1 MRLPTIQILHLLF
14 GFSIVQYC
22 STLPRNGPIRRQQ
35 ENGRLRTVEP
45 AQPVSVEA
53 YFHSLSDVIPRIPYP
68 AIEQIAI
75 TITRAINEGRS
86 IFVFGNGGSAATA
99 SHVVCDLGKT
109 AIPDSGSRRPK
120 VISLNDNVP
129 LMTAW
134 ANDAGYEHVFSEQ
147 LKNFVATGDVVF
159 AFSCSGDSPNILEA
173 LKTARSAGAVAVG
186 TAGYDGGQMKAL
198 CDICAVI
205 PSDNMQIIE
214 DLQHAVAHSIF
225 SVVREN
231 LRQAHS
237 LTQVKSRAA
246 IAE

>member
-1 MRLPTIQILHLLF
+1 MHRQPQDGHLRAMER
-14 GFSIVQYC
+14 VHH
-22 STLPRNGPIRRQQ
+22 
-35 ENGRLRTVEP
+35 
-45 AQPVSVEA
+45 ASVEA
-53 YFHSLSDVIPRIPYP
+53 YFQSLSNAIPQLPY
-68 AIEQIAI
+68 ASIEQIAAAI
-75 TITRAINEGRS
+75 SRAVGEGRT

-109 AIPDSGSRRPK
+109 AIADSAGKRPK
-120 VISLNDNVP
+120 VMALNDNLP

-147 LKNFVATGDVVF
+147 LKNFVAPRDVVF
-159 AFSCSGDSPNILEA
+159 AFSCSGDSPNILQA
-173 LKTARSAGAVAVG
+173 LKTARDAGAITVG

-205 PSDNMQIIE
+205 PSSNMQLIE

-231 LRQAHS
+231 LRQAYS
-237 LTQVKSRAA
+237 LAQVTSRAA
-246 IAE
+246 GAGRIPK